1 MTIQQSTTLL
11 APNLDNSHHYRTS
24 FSKHLHSL
32 ARSGFF
38 SRRID
43 ADDRQ
48 FLEYVRKCG
57 VANGSLPNSGA
68 VLLEELEFWH
78 FPYSVAPGIERRVG
92 KRPREEESQEARSL
106 RQARSRALHARRI
119 IRENEK
125 AIAEAELAREH
136 REWEA
141 AEQKRR
147 VRELITDA
155 EWEAAAPAHARFGTT
170 IERHHVPQWKLD
182 EGREELERE
191 QELEQKRKHELQE
204 RELERRKQEQEQEQL
219 EQEQELERR
228 RQEQELDKQKQELEW
243 RERERRKWEQE
254 QTRQTLEL
262 EWLEQ
267 ERKRE
272 QEQELERKQQRE
284 REEAIAQARQTL
296 ADANIAKLNLGPI
309 AAHHYSPD
317 TLKIAIVTLIK
328 SVPNRHWMLEELTR
342 ALGCNDSA
350 LINRCVDEMI
360 RDGKLWR
367 HY

>member
-1 MTIQQSTTLL
+1 MDH
-11 APNLDNSHHYRTS
+11 PHHYQTL

-32 ARSGFF
+32 ARSNFF

-48 FLEYVRKCG
+48 FLEYVHKHG
-57 VANGSLPNSGA
+57 IANGNLPNNSA

-78 FPYSVAPGIERRVG
+78 FPYSVAPGVERRIG

-106 RQARSRALHARRI
+106 RQARSNAWHARRI
-119 IRENEK
+119 IRKNEK
-125 AIAEAELAREH
+125 AIAETELARER

-141 AEQKRR
+141 AEQKRK
-147 VRELITDA
+147 VRELISDA
-155 EWEAAAPAHARFGTT
+155 EWEAAAPAHAKFGKTL
-170 IERHHVPQWKLD
+170 ERHHVPQWKLD
-182 EGREELERE
+182 EEREELERE
-191 QELEQKRKHELQE
+191 QEQKQE
-204 RELERRKQEQEQEQL
+204 REQERKK
-219 EQEQELERR
+219 
-228 RQEQELDKQKQELEW
+228 RQE
-243 RERERRKWEQE
+243 REREQA
-254 QTRQTLEL
+254 
-262 EWLEQ
+262 LEQ

-272 QEQELERKQQRE
+272 QLARLDQELEQERKREHEQELERKQERE
-284 REEAIAQARQTL
+284 REQAIAQARQTL
-296 ADANIAKLNLGPI
+296 ADANVAKLNLAPI
-309 AAHHYSPD
+309 AAHPYPTPA

-350 LINRCVDEMI
+350 LMNQCVDELI